1 MQEVKK
7 IFFLLHSMNVGGVE
21 KSFLSLLS
29 TIPRDKYEI
38 HLGVLRV
45 SGGLLP
51 YVPKDAKVHR
61 VDCFDDKW
69 REIND
74 PPLATIRALIRR
86 GKLIEALVHSFLY
99 LHFKITR
106 SRYLFYKY
114 IMRNVP
120 KMSETFDIAVTYAGP
135 SQAFDYYICTK
146 VKADIKIGWIHF
158 DVSKF
163 GIDKG
168 MTRKLYPSYK
178 KVFIVSEEAKE
189 RFDKMFPSLKNRTEV
204 FRNIVVP
211 EQVRDLAQQ
220 GESFV
225 DDHKGKRILTVGRI
239 SREKG
244 QDIAL
249 EALKILIERGHN
261 VRWYFVGEGTMKQEC
276 ESLARNL
283 GLEQRA
289 VFLGAKVN
297 PYGFIRDCDLYVQ
310 PSRHEGF
317 CISLAEAL
325 CFDNPIVAT
334 DFTGAGEQLKDREN
348 AVVCAMSAKEIAAS
362 VERLLA
368 DKI

>member
-1 MQEVKK
+1 MQEIKK

-29 TIPRDKYEI
+29 VIPRDRYEI
-38 HLGVLRV
+38 HLGMLSVA
-45 SGGLLP
+45 GGFLP
-51 YVPKDAKVHR
+51 YVPKDVTLHR
-61 VDCFDDKW
+61 IDCYDDKW

-74 PPLATIRALIRR
+74 PPLVTVGALIRR
-86 GKLIEALVHSFLY
+86 GKLIEALVHLFLY
-99 LHFKITR
+99 LHFKITH

-120 KMSETFDIAVTYAGP
+120 KMSESFDIAVTYAGP
-135 SQAFDYYICTK
+135 SQAFDYYVCKK
-146 VKADIKIGWIHF
+146 VSADIKIGWIHF
-158 DVSKF
+158 DVGKF

-168 MTRKLYPSYK
+168 MTRKLYLSYK

-189 RFDKMFPSLKNRTEV
+189 RFDKMFPSLENRTEV

-211 EQVRDLAQQ
+211 EQVRELAQQ
-220 GESFV
+220 GESFA
-225 DDHKGKRILTVGRI
+225 DDYKRKRILTVGRI

-249 EALKILIERGHN
+249 EALKILIGRGHN

-334 DFTGAGEQLKDREN
+334 DFVGAKEQLKDRSN
-348 AVVCAMSAKEIAAS
+348 ALVCGVSAKEIAAS
-362 VERLLA
+362 VEKLLA
-368 DKI
+368 N